1 MLAWCSGSTKTAPV
15 GEATPLWYPPAS
27 QEERGPVPDTKPCAT
42 TGPLR
47 LKDSAGVG
55 HRPPRSPPAPTLCPS
70 PFRLCRG
77 DQGEIKIINNNNHL
91 LGPLQNRIAMATA
104 CWQRCCLV
112 DGKRLPGTDANS
124 SNATPVQRVA
134 VQGQAR

>member
-1 MLAWCSGSTKTAPV
+1 MWDITPHALLLHPGSAHLHSGS
-15 GEATPLWYPPAS
+15 
-27 QEERGPVPDTKPCAT
+27 
-42 TGPLR
+42 
-47 LKDSAGVG
+47 
-55 HRPPRSPPAPTLCPS
+55 
-70 PFRLCRG
+70 CRG

-104 CWQRCCLV
+104 CWQRCCLA